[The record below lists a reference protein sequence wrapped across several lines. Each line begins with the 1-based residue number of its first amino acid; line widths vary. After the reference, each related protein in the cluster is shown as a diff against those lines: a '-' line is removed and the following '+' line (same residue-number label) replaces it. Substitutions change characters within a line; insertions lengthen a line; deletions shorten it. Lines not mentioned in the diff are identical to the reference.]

1 MSLLIEFL
9 DAVTTVMLGVESGGR
24 AGRIARASDIDPFIL
39 RLLEVG
45 EPHGIERCG
54 EDSLC
59 QGDEVL
65 VFAVEPLV
73 TPEGKGLA
81 DVAVGQLETIGVAI
95 EQVERPYES
104 VLSIAGSIEGGRLEA
119 RVVAT
124 RGWILLITAPSEL
137 DSLLAE
143 LVDRALAEFE
153 GGPSVR

>member
-1 MSLLIEFL
+1 MSLLVEFL
-9 DAVTTVMLGVESGGR
+9 DAVTSVMIGIEEGGR

-39 RLLEVG
+39 RLMVIG

-81 DVAVGQLETIGVAI
+81 DVAVGQLETFGVA
-95 EQVERPYES
+95 VERVEQPYES
-104 VLSIAGSIEGGRLEA
+104 VLSIGGSIEGGWLEA
-119 RVVAT
+119 RVIAP
-124 RGWILLITAPSEL
+124 RGWILLITTPSER
-137 DSLLAE
+137 DSMLAE
-143 LVDRALAEFE
+143 LVDRAIAEIE
-153 GGPSVR
+153 RPSAR

>member
-1 MSLLIEFL
+1 VSLLIEFL

-39 RLLEVG
+39 RLMEIG
-45 EPHGIERCG
+45 EPHGIQRCG

-81 DVAVGQLETIGVAI
+81 DVAVGQLETFGVV
-95 EQVERPYES
+95 VERVEQPHAS
-104 VLSIAGSIEGGRLEA
+104 VLSIAGSNEGGWLEA
-119 RVVAT
+119 RVVAP
-124 RGWILLITAPSEL
+124 RGWILVITTPSGR
-137 DSLLAE
+137 DSVLAE
-143 LVDRALAEFE
+143 LVDRAIAEIE
-153 GGPSVR
+153 GPSAR

>member
-1 MSLLIEFL
+1 MSLLIDL
-9 DAVTTVMLGVESGGR
+9 LTAVTNVMIGVEEMGKP
-24 AGRIARASDIDPFIL
+24 GRIARAFEIEPFIV
-39 RLLEVG
+39 RLLEIG

-81 DVAVGQLETIGVAI
+81 DVAVGQLETVGVAI
-95 EQVERPYES
+95 ERVERPYES
-104 VLSIAGSIEGGRLEA
+104 VLSIAGSIEGGWLEA
-119 RVVAT
+119 RVVAS
-124 RGWILLITAPSEL
+124 RGWIFLITAPSER

-143 LVDRALAEFE
+143 LVDRAIAEFE
-153 GGPSVR
+153 GPSAR

>member
-9 DAVTTVMLGVESGGR
+9 DAVTTVMIGVESGGR

-39 RLLEVG
+39 RLMDIG
-45 EPHGIERCG
+45 EPHGVERCG

-81 DVAVGQLETIGVAI
+81 DVAVGQLEAFGVA
-95 EQVERPYES
+95 VERVEQTCES
-104 VLSIAGSIEGGRLEA
+104 VLSIAGSIEEVWLEA
-119 RVVAT
+119 RVVAP
-124 RGWILLITAPSEL
+124 RGWILLITTPAGR
-137 DSLLAE
+137 DSMLAT
-143 LVDRALAEFE
+143 LVDRAIAEIE
-153 GGPSVR
+153 GPSAR